1 MKALITGASSGIGRD
16 MARYLSGLGYDL
28 IIVARRKE
36 LLEELKKE
44 LKTNVEIECVDISNK
59 ENCIALYEKHKD
71 IDILIN
77 NAGFG
82 KFGRFEEIPLEQELN
97 MIETNIISIQI
108 LTKLY
113 LQEMKRKNKGH
124 ILNVA
129 SIAGLMPGG
138 PLMATYYATKSYV
151 VSLTNAIRKEL
162 EIDKSNVKISVL
174 CPGPVKTNFNNVA
187 DVKFSLDGLSSEY
200 VAQYAIDKMLRNKSV
215 IIPGIT
221 IKLLN
226 IVRRVI
232 PNNIML
238 YFTYFQQKRKNN
250 NS

>member
-1 MKALITGASSGIGRD
+1 
-16 MARYLSGLGYDL
+16 
-28 IIVARRKE
+28 
-36 LLEELKKE
+36 
-44 LKTNVEIECVDISNK
+44 
-59 ENCIALYEKHKD
+59 
-71 IDILIN
+71 
-77 NAGFG
+77 
-82 KFGRFEEIPLEQELN
+82 